1 MHKDIRTAFTRTKKE
16 NVRNQEQQ
24 TTVTESSASHYDLLE
39 SDVSDEGVLEEYLA
53 EEIEPGNEAVTIE
66 ILDASKAVVVD
77 SQLKVASRSR
87 SENRNWMLV
96 REIDSNQPLI
106 TSYYEC
112 TQRIVNIAEQLQT
125 DSSSGRSSNSTPCI
139 LDIETTSN
147 MASPSM
153 KSKLLLELVNLFN
166 VSGKR
171 IKFADEFKTYCTYMY
186 ILAGPKAYNTLKST
200 LPLISLRT
208 AQKHLHKTIDRVKEG
223 ELRVEQLK
231 KFLEL
236 TDSPPVVW
244 LSEDATR
251 IVSKLQIDP
260 ASGNIIGTLLPKDD
274 ETGMPVLLQRDLES
288 VSQMKKELNSS
299 TLTINA
305 VVTIARPLKKGAPLF
320 CLMVVGCDNKFTAA
334 PVTKR
339 RIFVIEKLNS
349 VGILVPGSSSDGD
362 SRYTCSQKQFCGMYK
377 NVQLTN
383 VPADWIHWFNTP
395 FENDYGHHCI
405 QDTVHIMGK
414 TRNNL
419 FNSGSGIRIGN
430 FIASKAHLRIVVQN
444 MPRTIHKLNVGDIL
458 SNDKMNYSSITKL
471 LNPKIEEWVLT
482 NIPGGSGTVM
492 YLKIMRY
499 DGVCCNGSPYLED
512 LLSEIPFETPITN
525 EERNDDEV
533 NTYADADVD
542 LDDEHNYLDLDLD
555 HLDITVA
562 SNGDSSMHAEMYVPL
577 DVEDELRLMLESA
590 NNIEIK
596 HLIKENGSKRMVV
609 RAPRGGMLSELLR
622 CSASSKPTSKL
633 INMRA

>member
-1 MHKDIRTAFTRTKKE
+1 
-16 NVRNQEQQ
+16 
-24 TTVTESSASHYDLLE
+24 
-39 SDVSDEGVLEEYLA
+39 
-53 EEIEPGNEAVTIE
+53 
-66 ILDASKAVVVD
+66 
-77 SQLKVASRSR
+77 
-87 SENRNWMLV
+87 MLV

-147 MASPSM
+147 TASPSM

-223 ELRVEQLK
+223 KLRVEQLK

-251 IVSKLQIDP
+251 LVSKLQIDP

-305 VVTIARPLKKGAPLF
+305 VVTIARPLKKGAPPF

-414 TRNNL
+414 MRNNL

-458 SNDKMNYSSITKL
+458 SNDKMNYSSITK
-471 LNPKIEEWVLT
+471 PK
-482 NIPGGSGTVM
+482 N
-492 YLKIMRY
+492 
-499 DGVCCNGSPYLED
+499 
-512 LLSEIPFETPITN
+512 
-525 EERNDDEV
+525 
-533 NTYADADVD
+533 
-542 LDDEHNYLDLDLD
+542 
-555 HLDITVA
+555 
-562 SNGDSSMHAEMYVPL
+562 
-577 DVEDELRLMLESA
+577 
-590 NNIEIK
+590 
-596 HLIKENGSKRMVV
+596 
-609 RAPRGGMLSELLR
+609 
-622 CSASSKPTSKL
+622 
-633 INMRA
+633 